1 MKSTDKILLGI
12 VIGIVALV
20 AVAFAVTL
28 LKPDPTYRGEAT
40 PEDVAYNYLLA
51 LQKEDYDRAFDY
63 LSPTLKGYPQSAD
76 SLAITVYKNQY
87 TFPLDQTVTLEID
100 SADILG
106 DLAFVKVRE
115 TRYYGGGL
123 FDSGQREN
131 YFDMELKRVDGE
143 WKVIDSDDY
152 FVPCWNLIEGCD

>member
-28 LKPDPTYRGEAT
+28 LKPDPTYREEDT
-40 PEDVAYNYLLA
+40 PEGVAYNYLLA
-51 LQKEDYDRAFDY
+51 LQKEDYVRAYGY

-76 SLAITVYKNQY
+76 SLAITVYKNEY
-87 TFPLDQTVTLEID
+87 AFPFDQNGTLEID
-100 SADILG
+100 SANILG
-106 DLAFVKVRE
+106 DLAFVKVLE

-123 FDSGQREN
+123 FDSGQRET
-131 YFDMELKRVDGE
+131 YFDMELERVDGE
-143 WKVIDSDDY
+143 WKVNDSDDY
-152 FVPCWNLIEGCD
+152 FVPCWKLIKGCD